1 MIDFEEQ
8 FGVNAA
14 YVASLFEKWQEDP
27 AAIDEEWRNWFSS
40 VGAAQESK
48 TEPKT
53 ESKTGPNR
61 PSSGISPTH
70 EAGAKPREK
79 TPQKTAPVPEDVVL
93 EPLRG
98 LAGKIAS
105 NMNASLRVPTATS
118 VRTIPVK
125 VLDENRKILNAHLRV
140 RALGKAS
147 YTHLIAFALIRALR
161 EQPGCQAY
169 FTVQDGKPFK
179 AKPQHINLGLAID
192 VATKDGR
199 MLVVPNMKN
208 CEELSFAG
216 FLLAYQDIVQRGR
229 DGKLTAADFRGT
241 TVSLTNPGGFGTT
254 MSVPRL
260 MEGQGIIIGT
270 GSIGVP
276 VHARA
281 MSPETVAEA
290 GLGPVMTITS
300 TYDHRTVQGAES
312 GLLLKRMEELLQG
325 ADGFYEEIF
334 AQMRVPWSPWAIQQ
348 DQSRANS
355 EAERAE
361 KQVQIW
367 QLINAYR
374 VRGFL
379 LADLD
384 PLAYEPIH
392 EDSLDV
398 TTYGFTIWDLDRKFL
413 AGDLC
418 GKPWATL
425 REILEVLRE
434 TYCRRW
440 SIEYMHISNRERKHW
455 IRARVE
461 GRRNEEAFAHKDRVR
476 ILERL
481 VRAENF
487 ERFLHTRYPGN
498 KRFSLEGADTLIPAL
513 AELIDRLAEQ
523 GVERILLGMA
533 HRGRLNVLA
542 NIQNKSFESVFR
554 EFEGVLLPK
563 TLEGSGDVKY
573 HLGAKGTYVTPSG
586 KKCEVILS
594 ANPSHLEAVDP
605 VVQGMCRGLQDLAGD
620 RAREKTVAV
629 LVHGDAAFT
638 GQGVVAET
646 LQMSNLP
653 AFSVGG
659 TVHLVVNNQIGFTAG
674 PKDLYSTTNP
684 TDLAKMIEAPI
695 LHANGDSRESVL
707 RGIHVA
713 ADYRHQFKADVV
725 LNMVCYR
732 LRGHNEGDEPLYT
745 QPLLYK
751 KIATHPTVRQNYIDL
766 LVRRG
771 AMSRDEAE
779 TISNDFDQELRKAL
793 EASRKEAPV
802 ELPDEEVLELCDHS
816 PRDYVKGPSVET
828 GVPAE
833 ELVSIIETT
842 NAMPNGLVVHPNLL
856 GQLRRREDMIRGKRG
871 IDWGCAETLAYG
883 SLLKEGVSIRLAGQ
897 DSGRGTFSHR
907 HAVIRDQVTGAD
919 WIPLKQLAAK
929 GRSFQ
934 VWDSLLAEEAVV
946 GFEYGY
952 ALVRPKDLTIWE
964 AQFGDFVNG
973 AQIPIDQFIASG
985 ETKWGQTAGLVML
998 LPHGFDGQ
1006 GPEHS
1011 SARPERFLQL
1021 CAQGNW
1027 TVANCT
1033 TSAQFF
1039 HLLRRQGKAETKRPL
1054 IVLTPK
1060 SLLRDRRAASPHEEF
1075 EQGTRFHD
1083 VLPDTKAEP
1092 SKINRHLFC
1101 SGKVYYDLASHR
1113 EKTERQDIA
1122 ITRVEQLYPFPL
1134 EAIQAEI
1141 DRFGAETLVYVQE
1154 EPKNMGAWCFFHMM
1168 AFDQDLPF
1176 VYAGR
1181 PPSTSPATGSY
1192 KRHHK
1197 EQDFLVRR
1205 AFGEASEQCPVEL

>member
-14 YVASLFEKWQEDP
+14 YVASLFEKWQSDP
-27 AAIDEEWRNWFSS
+27 QVIDEEWRQWF
-40 VGAAQESK
+40 ESMGQG
-48 TEPKT
+48 EG
-53 ESKTGPNR
+53 S
-61 PSSGISPTH
+61 
-70 EAGAKPREK
+70 AKPTKRGSSPAQSKAESR
-79 TPQKTAPVPEDVVL
+79 PEPAEAAPSPKKESSPASDL
-93 EPLRG
+93 SSEEAEFEPLRG
-98 LAGKIAS
+98 LARKIAT
-105 NMNASLRVPTATS
+105 NMNASLSVPTATS

-161 EQPGCQAY
+161 EHPGCQAFY
-169 FTVQDGKPFK
+169 TEREGKAFK
-179 AKPQHINLGLAID
+179 ARPKHINLGLAID
-192 VATKDGR
+192 VATPDGR
-199 MLVVPNMKN
+199 MLVVPNIKR
-208 CEELSFAG
+208 CEELSFAE
-216 FLLAYQDIVQRGR
+216 FLLAYEDIVQRGR
-229 DGKLTAADFRGT
+229 EGKLSADDFKNT

-260 MEGQGIIIGT
+260 MEGQGLIIGT

-281 MSPETVAEA
+281 MSPDTVAEA
-290 GLGPVMTITS
+290 ALGPVMTITS

-312 GLLLKRMEELLQG
+312 GLLLRRMEELLQG

-334 AQMRVPWSPWAIQQ
+334 AEMRVPWTPWAAQK
-348 DQSRANS
+348 DQAQRGS

-384 PLAYEPIH
+384 PLEYAPTH

-461 GRRNEEAFAHKDRVR
+461 GRRNEEVFSHEDRVR

-523 GVERILLGMA
+523 GVERIVLGMA

-542 NIQNKSFESVFR
+542 NIQNKSFEAIFR

-563 TLEGSGDVKY
+563 SSEGSGDVKY
-573 HLGAKGTYVTPSG
+573 HLGAKGIYVTPSG
-586 KKCEVILS
+586 KQCEVILS

-659 TVHLVVNNQIGFTAG
+659 TVHIVVNNQIGFTAG

-695 LHANGDSRESVL
+695 LHANGDNPESVL

-713 ADYRHQFKADVV
+713 ADYRHEFKADVV

-751 KIATHPTVRQNYIDL
+751 KIAKHPTVREHYIDL

-771 AMSRDEAE
+771 AMSREEAE
-779 TISNDFDQELRKAL
+779 SISNDFDKELRAAL
-793 EASRKEAPV
+793 EASRNQAPV

-816 PRDYVKGPSVET
+816 PKDYAKEASVPT
-828 GVPAE
+828 GLPQE
-833 ELVSIIETT
+833 QLVSIIEAT
-842 NAMPNGLVVHPNLL
+842 NTMPEGLVVHPNLL
-856 GQLRRREDMIRGKRG
+856 GQLRRREDMVQGKRG
-871 IDWGCAETLAYG
+871 IDWGCAETLAFG
-883 SLLKEGVSIRLAGQ
+883 SILQEGISIRIAGQ

-907 HAVIRDQVTGAD
+907 HAVIRDQVTGED
-919 WIPLKQLAAK
+919 WIPLKKLAAK

-934 VWDSLLAEEAVV
+934 VWDSLLAEEAVL
-946 GFEYGY
+946 GFEYGN
-952 ALVRPKDLTIWE
+952 ALVRPRDLNIWE

-973 AQIPIDQFIASG
+973 AQIPIDQFLASS
-985 ETKWGQTAGLVML
+985 ETKWGQTAGLVLL
-998 LPHGFDGQ
+998 LPHGYDGQ

-1021 CAQGNW
+1021 SAQGNW

-1033 TSAQFF
+1033 TSAQYF

-1054 IVLTPK
+1054 VVLTPK
-1060 SLLRDRRAASPHEEF
+1060 SLLRDRRAASDRADFGP
-1075 EQGTRFHD
+1075 GTRFHE
-1083 VLPDTKAEP
+1083 VLPETQSDPAKV
-1092 SKINRHLFC
+1092 KRHLFC
-1101 SGKVYYDLASHR
+1101 SGKVYYDLLAHR
-1113 EKTERQDIA
+1113 EKSGREDTA
-1122 ITRVEQLYPFPL
+1122 ITRIEQLYPFPL
-1134 EAIQAEI
+1134 REVQAEI
-1141 DRFGAETLVYVQE
+1141 DRFGAETLVFVQE
-1154 EPKNMGAWCFFHMM
+1154 EPKNMGAWWFLRMLTLEQGIDFE
-1168 AFDQDLPF
+1168 
-1176 VYAGR
+1176 YAGR

-1192 KRHHK
+1192 KRHQK

-1205 AFGEASEQCPVEL
+1205 AFGEAAEQCPVEL

>member
-14 YVASLFEKWQEDP
+14 YVASLFEKWQNDP
-27 AAIDEEWRNWFSS
+27 KTIDEEWQHWFES
-40 VGAAQESK
+40 VEQ
-48 TEPKT
+48 
-53 ESKTGPNR
+53 
-61 PSSGISPTH
+61 PSSPKREPEPSTPSTSDPAQTSQAEASPSK
-70 EAGAKPREK
+70 ASQKLPP
-79 TPQKTAPVPEDVVL
+79 TPQDLPQDVAL
-93 EPLRG
+93 QALRG

-105 NMNASLRVPTATS
+105 NMNASLSVPTATS

-147 YTHLIAFALIRALR
+147 YTHLIAFALIRALS
-161 EQPGCQAY
+161 EKPGCQAF
-169 FTVQDGKPFK
+169 FTEKDGKAYRAQPK
-179 AKPQHINLGLAID
+179 HINLGLAID

-199 MLVVPNMKN
+199 MLVVPNIKN
-208 CEELSFAG
+208 CEEMNFAE

-229 DGKLTAADFRGT
+229 DGKLTAGDFKGT

-276 VHARA
+276 VHAQA
-281 MSPETVAEA
+281 MSPDTVAEA
-290 GLGPVMTITS
+290 ALGPVMTITS

-334 AQMRVPWSPWAIQQ
+334 SRMRVPWSPWSAQQ
-348 DQSRANS
+348 DQGDRGS

-384 PLAYEPIH
+384 PLEYAPVH

-461 GRRNEEAFAHKDRVR
+461 QRRNEEAFEHEDRVR

-523 GVERILLGMA
+523 GVERIVLGMA

-542 NIQNKSFESVFR
+542 NIQNKSFEAIFR

-563 TLEGSGDVKY
+563 TSEGSGDVKY
-573 HLGAKGTYVTPSG
+573 HLGAKGIYVTPTG
-586 KKCEVILS
+586 KQCEVILS

-605 VVQGMCRGLQDLAGD
+605 VVQGMCRGMQDSEGD
-620 RAREKTVAV
+620 RSRDKTVAV

-695 LHANGDSRESVL
+695 LHANGDNPESVL

-713 ADYRHQFKADVV
+713 ADYRHRFKADVV

-751 KIATHPTVRQNYIDL
+751 KIASHPTVRQNYIDL

-771 AMSRDEAE
+771 AMSREEAE
-779 TISNDFDQELRKAL
+779 AISNDFDQELRKAL
-793 EASRKEAPV
+793 EASRQEAPP
-802 ELPDEEVLELCDHS
+802 EPSDEEVLELCDHS
-816 PRDYVKGPSVET
+816 PRDFAKTPSVET
-828 GVPAE
+828 GIPNE
-833 ELVSIIETT
+833 QLVSIIETT
-842 NAMPNGLVVHPNLL
+842 NAMPEKLVVHPNLL
-856 GQLRRREDMIRGKRG
+856 GQLRRREDMVRGKRG
-871 IDWGCAETLAYG
+871 VDWGCAETLAFG
-883 SLLKEGVSIRLAGQ
+883 SILQKGVSIRLAGQ

-907 HAVIRDQVTGAD
+907 HAVIRDQVTGED

-934 VWDSLLAEEAVV
+934 VWDSLLAEEAVL

-952 ALVRPKDLTIWE
+952 ALVRPRDLTIWE

-1033 TSAQFF
+1033 TSAQYF
-1039 HLLRRQGKAETKRPL
+1039 HLLRRQGRDEPKRPL

-1060 SLLRDRRAASPHEEF
+1060 SLLRDRRAASPHEDF
-1075 EQGTRFHD
+1075 ETGTRFHE
-1083 VLPDTKAEP
+1083 VLPENKAEP
-1092 SKINRHLFC
+1092 NRVKRHLFC
-1101 SGKVYYDLASHR
+1101 SGKVYYDLLAHR
-1113 EKTERQDIA
+1113 ETTGREDVA
-1122 ITRVEQLYPFPL
+1122 ITRIEQLYPFPL
-1134 EAIQAEI
+1134 EAIRAEL
-1141 DRFGAETLVYVQE
+1141 DRFEAEEIVFVQE

-1168 AFDQDLPF
+1168 TFEQGLNF
-1176 VYAGR
+1176 GYSGR
-1181 PPSTSPATGSY
+1181 PPSTSPATGSH
-1192 KRHHK
+1192 KRHHR
-1197 EQDFLVRR
+1197 EQAFLVRR
-1205 AFGEASEQCPVEL
+1205 AFGEVSEQCPVDL